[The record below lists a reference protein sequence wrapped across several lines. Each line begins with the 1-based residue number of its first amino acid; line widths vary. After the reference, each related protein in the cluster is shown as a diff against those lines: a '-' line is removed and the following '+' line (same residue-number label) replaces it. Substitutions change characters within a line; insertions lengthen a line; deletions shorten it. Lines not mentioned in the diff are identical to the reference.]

1 MFRSMAGAAAVA
13 AASVVMSGGG
23 ASAHCFVGGRFFPA
37 TLGIDD
43 PCVAD
48 ELSLPTV
55 AWFKTGDDPAA
66 REIDVSTEFS
76 KRITEYFGV
85 SVAATWSN
93 LNQPGMPSQSGFQN
107 LETTFKYQFLT
118 VPEHELVMSAALVAE
133 WGNTGAAG
141 VGAESFTT
149 YTPTLYVGKGFGDLA
164 DSFGWLRACGLT
176 GQVGYAIPSSASSIM
191 VDPDTGDVDV
201 ERHPQFLRY
210 GFTLQYS
217 MPYLKSSVVDLGLP
231 DVINRLVPIVE
242 GSFQTPVANNQNTGI
257 GTTGTINPGVVWVG
271 DYFQLAL
278 EAIVPINRASG
289 TGIGAMAQLHLYLD
303 DMFPR
308 SIGAPLF
315 AGAPNTS
322 NSGRPI
328 FGN

>member
-1 MFRSMAGAAAVA
+1 MYRSTAGAAALA
-13 AASVVMSGGG
+13 AALVAVSQTG

-55 AWFKTGDDPAA
+55 AWFKTGDDPPALQT
-66 REIDVSTEFS
+66 DVSVEYS

-85 SVAATWSN
+85 SVGSTWTHLRPS
-93 LNQPGMPSQSGFQN
+93 GMPSQSGFQN
-107 LETTFKYQFLT
+107 VEATLKYQFLT
-118 VPEHELVMSAALVAE
+118 LPEREFVMSAGLSAE
-133 WGNTGAAG
+133 LGNTGAAG

-149 YTPTLYVGKGFGDLA
+149 YTPTIWLGKGFGDLP
-164 DSFGWLRACGLT
+164 DSFGWMRAFGLT
-176 GQVGYAIPSSASSIM
+176 GQVGYAIPSSSSS
-191 VDPDTGDVDV
+191 VTFDPDTGDADI
-201 ERHPQFLRY
+201 ELRPRFLTY

-231 DVINRLVPIVE
+231 DFINRLVPIVE
-242 GSFQTPVANNQNTGI
+242 GSFQTPVSNTGSA
-257 GTTGTINPGVVWVG
+257 GAVTTGTINPGVIWVG
-271 DYFQLAL
+271 NYFQVAL

-289 TGIGAMAQLHLYLD
+289 TGVGGMVQLHLYLD
-303 DMFPR
+303 DIFPK

-315 AGAPNTS
+315 RTTANE
-322 NSGRPI
+322 GRPI